1 MASPPICVTP
11 ARFERNSSGIA
22 FSTQFGD
29 VYHSSEGGLGQ
40 ARHVFLLGNALPE
53 RWRGRD
59 AFTILETGFGI
70 GLNFLAAWQAWRE
83 DPRRSARLH
92 FVSTEKHPFGEE
104 DLAAALAPF
113 EELAVFARAL
123 RGVWPPPL
131 AGFHRLHFDGGR
143 VILTLVLGD
152 AREELAKVDARV
164 DAFFLDGFAPAR
176 NPEMWSPEVV
186 RELARL
192 AAPDATLATWTVA
205 GGVRSALAD
214 AGFRVEKRAGFAS
227 KREML
232 VGNRGGPASI
242 AHGSRRATVIG
253 AGLAGTLVAE
263 RLASRGWEVALVD
276 EREQRSAPEVGLVR
290 PIANLRDALNARLS
304 RSAFLYALQHFRALQ
319 QDGYHLVWNPCGVLQ
334 VAEDPDEEARFE
346 AIAKAQGY
354 PAAFL
359 RHVDGA
365 GAAQIAGR
373 PVARGGWWFRGG
385 AVVSIASLLVASQA
399 CGGSG
404 MRRALGRRVER
415 LEREG
420 AEWRALDREG
430 RVIAEA
436 PLLIVANAADAA
448 RLAPEARLRL
458 SAVRGQ
464 VTYLP
469 PSAARKLDVVVSGN
483 GYVAPIPD
491 AGHAVGASYQHDDS
505 DPAVRIADQRDNL
518 ARVESL
524 LPGFAAGLDPAALAG
539 WTGFRS
545 TVPDRLPIYGETSID
560 GLFMATGLGSRGL
573 LWAPLGA
580 ELLASILCAE
590 PLPLP
595 RDLCG
600 AISPLRFLS

>member
-1 MASPPICVTP
+1 MASPSICVLP
-11 ARFERNSSGIA
+11 ARFERNSAGVA
-22 FSTQFGD
+22 FSAEFRD

-40 ARHVFLLGNALPE
+40 ARHVFLRGNALPE
-53 RWRGRD
+53 RWHGRD

-83 DPRRSARLH
+83 DPRRPARLH
-92 FVSTEKHPFGEE
+92 FVSTEMHPFEEE

-113 EELAVFARAL
+113 EELSALAHAL
-123 RGVWPPPL
+123 RGAWPPPL

-152 AREELAKVDARV
+152 AREELPKIEARV

-176 NPEMWSPEVV
+176 NPEMWSPAVV

-205 GGVRSALAD
+205 GGVRSALAG

-232 VGNRGGPASI
+232 VGDRGGGAPSAR
-242 AHGSRRATVIG
+242 GPRRAAVIG
-253 AGLAGTLVAE
+253 AGLAGTLAAE
-263 RLASRGWEVALVD
+263 RLASRGWDVALVD
-276 EREQRSAPEVGLVR
+276 QREQRSAPEVGLVR

-304 RSAFLYALQHFRALQ
+304 RCAFLYSVQHFRALQ
-319 QDGYHLVWNPCGVLQ
+319 RDGYHLVWNPCGVLQ
-334 VAEDPDEEARFE
+334 VAEDRDEEARFE
-346 AIAKAQGY
+346 TIAKAQGY

-359 RHVDGA
+359 EYVD
-365 GAAQIAGR
+365 AARATKIAGR
-373 PVARGGWWFRGG
+373 QVARGGWWFRGG
-385 AVVSIASLLVASQA
+385 AVVSLASLLVASQA
-399 CGGSG
+399 CGGAG

-436 PLLIVANAADAA
+436 PLVIVANAGDAA
-448 RLAPEARLRL
+448 RLVPEARLRL

-469 PSAARKLDVVVSGN
+469 PSDARTLDVVVSGN

-491 AGHAVGASYQHDDS
+491 AGHAVGASYQHDDF

-518 ARVESL
+518 GRAESL
-524 LPGFAAGLDPAALAG
+524 LPGFVAGLDPEALAG
-539 WTGFRS
+539 WTGFRT
-545 TVPDRLPIYGETSID
+545 TVPDRLPVYGETSID
-560 GLFMATGLGSRGL
+560 GVLMATGLGSRGL

-580 ELLASILCAE
+580 ELLASTLCAE

-595 RDLCG
+595 RDLRG